1 MGLTEAYQIYKTMIL
16 EIDTSILDRIPT
28 LSINQLVFLTL
39 VLNDIKTI
47 NQDIQR
53 LLSLVNEEEIQE
65 LETQDLISIQYDRDT
80 QVISKTEKLE
90 KLLKEDKAMF
100 DMFYDQFPVYVMRP
114 DGTKGFLRA
123 NVNKCRK
130 EYNRIVGKSKAMH
143 EHIMDCLKYEIDERM
158 RTGKIGY
165 MKTMWKWLTQHEWET
180 IEEQMKVETP
190 NQNYYNYGADIY

>member
-1 MGLTEAYQIYKTMIL
+1 MIL
-16 EIDTSILDRIPT
+16 EIDTSILDRIPN

-39 VLNDIKTI
+39 VLSDIKNI
-47 NQDIQR
+47 NQDIQK

-65 LETQDLISIQYDRDT
+65 LESRNLITTSNVDNT
-80 QVISKTEKLE
+80 NVISKTSYLDE
-90 KLLKEDKAMF
+90 LLKEDKSMF
-100 DMFYDQFPVYVMRP
+100 DEFYDQFPVYVIRP

-143 EHIMDCLKYEIDERM
+143 EHIMNCLRFEIDNKM
-158 RTGKIGY
+158 LTGKIGY

-180 IEEQMKVETP
+180 CEEQMKVDQP
-190 NQNYYNYGADIY
+190 IISNDRGANIY

>member
-1 MGLTEAYQIYKTMIL
+1 MIL
-16 EIDTSILDRIPT
+16 EIDTSILDRISD
-28 LSINQLVFLTL
+28 LSMNQLVFLTL
-39 VLNDIKTI
+39 VLSDNQTI
-47 NQDIQR
+47 NQDIQK

-65 LETQDLISIQYDRDT
+65 LESRGLIATSTVDNT
-80 QVISKTEKLE
+80 TVIKKTEKLE
-90 KLLKEDKAMF
+90 ELLKEDKAMF

-143 EHIMDCLKYEIDERM
+143 EHIMDCLKYEMDERM

-190 NQNYYNYGADIY
+190 NQNYYNYGTDIY

>member
-1 MGLTEAYQIYKTMIL
+1 MIL

-65 LETQDLISIQYDRDT
+65 LETQGLISIQYDRDT

-90 KLLKEDKAMF
+90 GLLKEDKAMF

-130 EYNRIVGKSKAMH
+130 EYNRIIGKSKAMH

-180 IEEQMKVETP
+180 YEEQMKLEEPVVNT
-190 NQNYYNYGADIY
+190 NSYGTELY

>member
-1 MGLTEAYQIYKTMIL
+1 MIL
-16 EIDTSILDRIPT
+16 EKDTSILDRIPNLT
-28 LSINQLVFLTL
+28 INQLVFLTI
-39 VLNDIKTI
+39 VLSDIKTI

-65 LETQDLISIQYDRDT
+65 LETQGLISIQYDRDT

-90 KLLKEDKAMF
+90 ELLKEDKAMF

-130 EYNRIVGKSKAMH
+130 EYNHLVGKSKAMH
-143 EHIMDCLKYEIDERM
+143 EHIMNCLKYEIDERM

-190 NQNYYNYGADIY
+190 NQNYYNYGTDIY

>member
-1 MGLTEAYQIYKTMIL
+1 MIL

-65 LETQDLISIQYDRDT
+65 LETQGLISIQYDRDT

-90 KLLKEDKAMF
+90 ELLKEDKAMF

-123 NVNKCRK
+123 NINKCRK
-130 EYNRIVGKSKAMH
+130 EYNRIIGKSKAMH
-143 EHIMDCLKYEIDERM
+143 EHLLKCLQYEIEDKM

-180 IEEQMKVETP
+180 IEEQMKVESP
-190 NQNYYNYGADIY
+190 NQDYYNYGTDIYYDTNI

>member
-1 MGLTEAYQIYKTMIL
+1 MIL
-16 EIDTSILDRIPT
+16 EIDTSILDRISD
-28 LSINQLVFLTL
+28 LSMNQLVFLTL
-39 VLNDIKTI
+39 VLSDNQTI
-47 NQDIQR
+47 NQDIQK

-65 LETQDLISIQYDRDT
+65 LESRGLIATSTVDNT
-80 QVISKTEKLE
+80 TVIKKTEKLE
-90 KLLKEDKAMF
+90 ELLKEDKAMF

-165 MKTMWKWLTQHEWET
+165 MKTMWKWLTQHEWECY
-180 IEEQMKVETP
+180 EEQMNLEQQTA
-190 NQNYYNYGADIY
+190 NSYGTGIL